1 MPQLDAYN
9 LINWACSSI
18 VSTLYSYF
26 FFVLV
31 FLRAY
36 LVNFRM
42 RLAKFNLL
50 VWSWIYVLFEFVR
63 IYRKSLFK
71 KRKIFFKFN
80 RKKFL
85 KLRFLRRRKKTR
97 GKTLRSSL
105 YFLFI
110 LNALKTTIM
119 PGRVRL
125 FKAIKSLLIKKPK
138 YVFSL

>member
-36 LVNFRM
+36 LVTYRM

-50 VWSWIYVLFEFVR
+50 VWSFIYVFYDIVR

-71 KRKIFFKFN
+71 KRKKFFNFN

-85 KLRFLRRRKKTR
+85 RLKFLRRRKKSR
-97 GKTLRSSL
+97 GKNLRSSL
-105 YFLFI
+105 YFLFM
-110 LNALKTTIM
+110 LQALKMSIV
-119 PGRVRL
+119 PGRIRL
-125 FKAIKSLLIKKPK
+125 FKVVKLLFIKKPA
-138 YVFSL
+138 YVFNL